1 MKKIIFLT
9 TYLFL
14 ISFAEADTNI
24 PLKDYL
30 EKKNIDYVKKTYDTN
45 HRFEKIKEVME
56 YITKD

>member
-1 MKKIIFLT
+1 MKKIFFLT

-30 EKKNIDYVKKTYDTN
+30 EKKILKMAKHKFIY
-45 HRFEKIKEVME
+45 
-56 YITKD
+56 

>member
-1 MKKIIFLT
+1 MKKIFFLT

-30 EKKNIDYVKKTYDTN
+30 EKN
-45 HRFEKIKEVME
+45 KIIKILP
-56 YITKD
+56 ITFFIKLV